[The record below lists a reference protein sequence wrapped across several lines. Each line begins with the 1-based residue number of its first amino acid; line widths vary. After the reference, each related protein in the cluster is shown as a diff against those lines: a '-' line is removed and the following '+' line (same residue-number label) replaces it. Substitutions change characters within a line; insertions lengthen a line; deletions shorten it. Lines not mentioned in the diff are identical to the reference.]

1 MLSEW
6 EINDTNDSKL
16 LTNWQDRFEVQK
28 KLGPTT
34 YQVITPGL

>member
-1 MLSEW
+1 MLSGW

-16 LTNWQDRFEVQK
+16 LAYWQDPFEVQK
-28 KLGPTT
+28 KLGPAT